1 LKHEFNVVIT
11 EKAYFDLSNRIC
23 TACIAHLSTKPIAN
37 ISVTVFRKP
46 LKKYYFVF
54 LDLNVCRIR
63 RTFLTLRVFRCRLI
77 CSYNNQKVPGVKIPT
92 SFSFIPAIQ
101 FIYFFY
107 FQHTNVSINNGDAE
121 SIVVMERH
129 HQQQQ
134 QQQQQQPYSTEY
146 HNSMNANGSI
156 LAKIS
161 QMLDQRSQ
169 DPNFRG
175 IFPFYCST
183 PGLG

>member
-1 LKHEFNVVIT
+1 
-11 EKAYFDLSNRIC
+11 
-23 TACIAHLSTKPIAN
+23 
-37 ISVTVFRKP
+37 
-46 LKKYYFVF
+46 
-54 LDLNVCRIR
+54 
-63 RTFLTLRVFRCRLI
+63 
-77 CSYNNQKVPGVKIPT
+77 
-92 SFSFIPAIQ
+92 
-101 FIYFFY
+101 
-107 FQHTNVSINNGDAE
+107 
-121 SIVVMERH
+121 MEHH